1 MFRNGQS
8 HRERAY
14 PPSPQP
20 SHWPLPAPA
29 VPQTTPSPAPPALS
43 TAAPSAPKATLSP
56 TTPPSLAETPSA
68 SPAAPPADHSV
79 IDTKLSPAETPSVS
93 PAAPPTTPPSPPSP
107 PGPTAGAPS
116 TVAPTPS
123 TSPSAPAPAASAETP
138 TAPSPPPMPA
148 EAAMSDANRRQIQ
161 ETLHRLGYY
170 QGPVDG
176 IFGPLSAH
184 IYSPLPA
191 GHRDQADRVA
201 RGRQGQPSGHNSI
214 NRLPGAL
221 FRAGT
226 DEVAS
231 RRYRNLTEP
240 AVATARAALHPICC
254 GEAGTPRS
262 LCAPAPAHRGCGAT
276 NSRPAARPRSRSMPG
291 RIASCLCGAYGDV
304 TGAACQSCS
313 SRITAY
319 GHATPISP
327 SHRPRR

>member
-1 MFRNGQS
+1 M
-8 HRERAY
+8 
-14 PPSPQP
+14 
-20 SHWPLPAPA
+20 
-29 VPQTTPSPAPPALS
+29 
-43 TAAPSAPKATLSP
+43 
-56 TTPPSLAETPSA
+56 
-68 SPAAPPADHSV
+68 
-79 IDTKLSPAETPSVS
+79 S

-176 IFGPLSAH
+176 NYRAADAH

-191 GHRDQADRVA
+191 GHRGPSDRVA
-201 RGRQGQPSGHNSI
+201 RGGRGQPSRHDSI

-226 DEVAS
+226 VGVAS
-231 RRYRNLTEP
+231 RRYRNLTAP
-240 AVATARAALHPICC
+240 AVACSPALPYTPSAAARRARLGLPPPVRGRGHP
-254 GEAGTPRS
+254 
-262 LCAPAPAHRGCGAT
+262 
-276 NSRPAARPRSRSMPG
+276 NSRPAHIHEPMPG
-291 RIASCLCGAYGDV
+291 RIRVTHAYRGASPGDDQL
-304 TGAACQSCS
+304 GQPASSCS

-319 GHATPISP
+319 GHAAPTSP
-327 SHRPRR
+327 SYRPR